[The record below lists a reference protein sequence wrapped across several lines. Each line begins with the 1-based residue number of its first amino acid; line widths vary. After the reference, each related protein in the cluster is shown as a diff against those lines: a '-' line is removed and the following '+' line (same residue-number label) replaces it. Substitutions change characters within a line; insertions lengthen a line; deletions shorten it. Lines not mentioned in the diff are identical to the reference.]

1 MSNEPLESISN
12 QPDTRVERR
21 KQSLEQRLT
30 FLVGLVGLV
39 FVIGFVGYQ
48 LYLMFAE

>member
-12 QPDTRVERR
+12 RPDTRVDRK

-30 FLVGLVGLV
+30 FLVGIVGLV
-39 FVIGFVGYQ
+39 FVLGFIGYQ
-48 LYLMFAE
+48 LYQMFTG